1 MIDESKLRNFV
12 SHMNATYED
21 STVFN
26 TFRHI
31 SQFDPE
37 KHGSESYIQIGQRH
51 NLPKRFF
58 YKDENYHNIHLA
70 ENFADSIVTG
80 EQVYIAKSCVDS
92 PKIQSLSVGDIPDFE
107 DLLTA
112 CRDLANPDH
121 LFVPIYKE
129 FYKQVNE
136 WIQQY
141 GSFSGDYETL
151 TVGSSEMKVRWLST
165 DSGLR
170 SLVAVDSGYTPII
183 QKYGGQAKDSSGIEI
198 IEEYSEFSKGNKL
211 ICTFGEYEEPEDEED
226 EFDFL
231 YRTVLSEPQLTE
243 YSASVIVIPDTLD
256 LTS

>member
-12 SHMNATYED
+12 SHMNASYEEK
-21 STVFN
+21 TVLN
-26 TFRHI
+26 TFSHVN
-31 SQFDPE
+31 QFDPE
-37 KHGSESYIQIGQRH
+37 KHGSKSYIQIGRRH

-58 YKDENYHNIHLA
+58 YKEDNYHNLHLA

-80 EQVYIAKSCVDS
+80 EQVYIAESCIESSKVR
-92 PKIQSLSVGDIPDFE
+92 SLNVGDIPDFE

-121 LFVPIYKE
+121 LFVPIHKE
-129 FYKQVNE
+129 FYKRVNE

-141 GSFSGDYETL
+141 GSFSGDYETV
-151 TVGSSEMKVRWLST
+151 TVGSSEMKIRWLST

-170 SLVAVDSGYTPII
+170 SIVAVDSGYTPIV
-183 QKYGGQAKDSSGIEI
+183 QKYGGQAEEPSGLDI
-198 IEEYSEFSKGNKL
+198 IEKYSEFSEGNRL
-211 ICTFGEYEEPEDEED
+211 ICTFGEYDEPEGEEE

-231 YRTVLSEPQLTE
+231 YRSVFSEPQLTE
-243 YSASVIVIPDTLD
+243 YSASVIEIPDTLE